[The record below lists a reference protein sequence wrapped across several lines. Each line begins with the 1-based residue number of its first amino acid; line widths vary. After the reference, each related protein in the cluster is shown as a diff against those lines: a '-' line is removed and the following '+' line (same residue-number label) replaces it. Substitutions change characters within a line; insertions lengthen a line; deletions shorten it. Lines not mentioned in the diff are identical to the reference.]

1 MSSME
6 ARRHASSIC
15 LAFFFLFLC
24 LYTVVLSVTN
34 KNKYANKYRK
44 WKLETV
50 FLVENT
56 KPCGP
61 TSNIRDLHCMNTF

>member
-15 LAFFFLFLC
+15 LAFFLFLC
-24 LYTVVLSVTN
+24 LYTIVLSVPN
-34 KNKYANKYRK
+34 KNEYANKHRK

-61 TSNIRDLHCMNTF
+61 TSNIRDLYCMDTF